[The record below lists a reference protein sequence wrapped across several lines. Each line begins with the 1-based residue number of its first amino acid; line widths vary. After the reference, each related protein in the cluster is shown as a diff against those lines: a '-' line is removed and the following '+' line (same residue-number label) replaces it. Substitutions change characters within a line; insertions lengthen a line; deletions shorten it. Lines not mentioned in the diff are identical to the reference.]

1 METKIFNDKKIAIRE
16 ISKED
21 LKNVK
26 KFKDFINSLVE
37 EQALIQMNKKVGL
50 KEEVLWLKEK
60 LKQIKKK
67 REVALI
73 AEDKDKIVGNTQIRL
88 NWGRHEHIGD
98 FGTSIRNGYRRIGL
112 GTYLT
117 KEMIKLA
124 KKGLKPRPKII
135 RLSAYSINKPAIA
148 LYKKLG
154 FKEVARIPKQGK
166 IKGKLVAE
174 IIMLKYL

>member
-1 METKIFNDKKIAIRE
+1 MKTKVFNDKKIKIRE
-16 ISKED
+16 ISKKD
-21 LKNVK
+21 LRNVK
-26 KFKDFINSLVE
+26 KFQDFINSLVE
-37 EQALIQMNKKVGL
+37 EGALIKMNKKVGL

-73 AEDKDKIVGNTQIRL
+73 AEDKDKIIGNTQIRL

-112 GTYLT
+112 GTCLT
-117 KEMIKLA
+117 KEIIKLA

-135 RLSAYSINKPAIA
+135 RLSAYSTNKPAIEF
-148 LYKKLG
+148 YKNLG
-154 FKEVARIPKQGK
+154 FKEVTRIPKQGE
-166 IKGKLVAE
+166 IKDKFVAE
-174 IIMLKYL
+174 VIMLLEL